1 MLCEIIDDRAIRPV
15 ITLTVCDEML
25 ERLFHRFQLSH
36 LELKRID
43 MFQCQ
48 RPDFGAGSVR
58 VTPQSQK
65 PTDTF
70 NRKTESAAAMDKPKC
85 MHIPV
90 CVGAIPVPG
99 PVCDRDEAGTFI
111 LAYGPCGDA

>member
-1 MLCEIIDDRAIRPV
+1 MEACLSIHVRGLRSVLCEIIDDRAIRSV

-25 ERLFHRFQLSH
+25 ERMFHRFQLSH

-70 NRKTESAAAMDKPKC
+70 NRKTESAAAMDA
-85 MHIPV
+85 H
-90 CVGAIPVPG
+90 
-99 PVCDRDEAGTFI
+99 
-111 LAYGPCGDA
+111 PCLCRSDTHSRSGLRSG